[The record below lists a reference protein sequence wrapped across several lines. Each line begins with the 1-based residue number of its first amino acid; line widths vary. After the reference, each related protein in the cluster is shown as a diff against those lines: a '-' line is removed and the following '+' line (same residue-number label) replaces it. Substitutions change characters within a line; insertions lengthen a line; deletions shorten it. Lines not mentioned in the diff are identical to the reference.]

1 MRFLLVNPFYPIAEI
16 PSPPLGISYL
26 AGALERAGVEVR
38 VLDLVVTAFDRAKLE
53 RALNEFQP
61 DVVGAT
67 SVTMTFNSAISVIRH
82 VKEIEP
88 SIFTAMGGAHVS
100 FCAEATLAKHPEL
113 DLVGLGEGEET
124 IVDIVRAFE
133 NGRDFSKVPG
143 IVYRDG
149 NTIRNTGARGYWI
162 DVDTLPWPA
171 RHLVPLGRY
180 RALDLPISMTTS
192 RGCPF
197 QCIFCTGRQLVGA
210 KIRYRKAAS
219 VVDEMEYIASL
230 GFKRVNL
237 ADDLFTARKDHAHA
251 VCDEILRRGLKVT
264 WTSFSNVNTVD
275 VPLLRKMKEAGCILV
290 SFGLESANAEILKT
304 VRKGTKIPRII
315 EAVQMCNEAGIQ
327 PHGSF
332 IVGLPGETPETLRE
346 MHDFARRLAE
356 MGCQTGVHMLAPFP
370 GTAVYEQ
377 REKYG
382 IRLLTDD
389 WSQFHANHAI
399 TEQDSASYELQE
411 AIAMEIEERAKKA
424 FWDMAERVLNGTASE
439 EDRETY
445 ARVERHGVYYD
456 MMMQDVLETD
466 GAWDVKRYGRSE
478 ADLVAELGARV
489 HARTGQKPDAIARA
503 LDHALREGF
512 LRYSVSGGR
521 CTWTWTDEGPMW
533 RPGDAG
539 ARPERAIEVSSA
551 ASFAPPT
558 PIASRAAV

>member
-1 MRFLLVNPFYPIAEI
+1 MRFLLVNPFYPLAEI

-38 VLDLVVTAFDRAKLE
+38 VLDLVVTACDRAKLE
-53 RALNEFQP
+53 RVLGDFQP
-61 DVVGAT
+61 DIVGAT
-67 SVTMTFNSAISVIRH
+67 SVTMTFDSAISVIRN
-82 VKEIEP
+82 VKQIDP
-88 SIFTAMGGAHVS
+88 SIMTAMGGAHVS
-100 FCAEATLAKHPEL
+100 FCAEATMTKHPEL

-124 IVDIVRAFE
+124 IVDIARAFE
-133 NGRDFSKVPG
+133 NGRDFSKIPG
-143 IVYRDG
+143 IAYRDG
-149 NTIRNTGARGYWI
+149 ETLRNTGERGYWI
-162 DVDTLPWPA
+162 DVDTLPLPS

-219 VVDEMEYIASL
+219 VVDEMAHIASL
-230 GFKRVNL
+230 GFKRLNL

-251 VCDEILRRGLKVT
+251 VCDEILRRGLRVT

-290 SFGLESANAEILKT
+290 SFGLESANAAILKT
-304 VRKGTKIPRII
+304 VRKGTKIPRIL
-315 EAVQMCNEAGIQ
+315 EAVQMCNEAGVQ

-346 MHDFARRLAE
+346 MHEFSRQLAD
-356 MGCQTGVHMLAPFP
+356 MGCETGVHMLAPFP

-399 TEQDSASYELQE
+399 TEQDAVSHALQE
-411 AIAMEIEERAKKA
+411 AIAMEMEERSKKR
-424 FWDMAERVLNGTASE
+424 FQDMAGRVANGTASA
-439 EDRETY
+439 EDQVTY
-445 ARVERHGVYYD
+445 SRVERHGVYYP

-466 GAWDVKRYGRSE
+466 GSWACERHGWSE
-478 ADLVAELGARV
+478 ADAVAELGVRV
-489 HARTGQKPDAIARA
+489 HARTGRPAAAVARA
-503 LDHALREGF
+503 LGHALDEGL
-512 LRYSVSGGR
+512 LRYSVAGGR
-521 CTWTWTDEGPMW
+521 CTWSWADEGPTY
-533 RPGDAG
+533 R
-539 ARPERAIEVSSA
+539 SA
-551 ASFAPPT
+551 ALQPRREPAVNEQ
-558 PIASRAAV
+558 AAAVSA

>member
-1 MRFLLVNPFYPIAEI
+1 MRFLLVNPFYPVAEI

-26 AGALERAGVEVR
+26 AAALERVGVEVR
-38 VLDLVVTAFDRAKLE
+38 VLDLVVTACDRKKLE
-53 RALNEFQP
+53 RVLSDFQP
-61 DVVGAT
+61 DIVGAT
-67 SVTMTFNSAISVIRH
+67 SVTMTFDSAISVIRS
-82 VKEIEP
+82 VKQIDP

-100 FCAEATLAKHPEL
+100 FCAESTLTKHPEL

-133 NGRDFSKVPG
+133 DGRDFSKVAG
-143 IVYRDG
+143 VTYRDG
-149 NTIRNTGARGYWI
+149 DEIRTTGARGYWI
-162 DVDTLPWPA
+162 DVDTLPVPS

-210 KIRYRKAAS
+210 KIRYRQAKS
-219 VVDEMEYIASL
+219 VVDEMEHVASL
-230 GFKRVNL
+230 GFKRLNL

-275 VPLLRKMKEAGCILV
+275 VPLLKKMKESGCILV
-290 SFGLESANAEILKT
+290 SFGLESANADILKT
-304 VRKGTKIPRII
+304 VKKGTKIPKII
-315 EAVQMCNEAGIQ
+315 EAVQMCNEAGVQ

-346 MHDFARRLAE
+346 LHEFSRKLAD
-356 MGCQTGVHMLAPFP
+356 MGCETGVHMLAPFP

-382 IRLLTDD
+382 IKLLTDD

-399 TEQDSASYELQE
+399 TENDAVSNEIQE
-411 AIAMEIEERAKKA
+411 AIAMEMEERAKKR
-424 FWDMAERVLNGTASE
+424 FWDMAERIGNGTASD
-439 EDRETY
+439 EDREVY
-445 ARVERHGVYYD
+445 YRVERHGVYYD
-456 MMMQDVLETD
+456 MMMQDLLETD
-466 GAWDVKRYGRSE
+466 GSWDCAQHGQSHAEV
-478 ADLVAELGARV
+478 VAEMGARV
-489 HARTGQKPDAIARA
+489 HARTRQKPGAVARA

-512 LRYSVSGGR
+512 LTYSVAGGR
-521 CTWTWTDEGPMW
+521 CAWNWTDEGPTM
-533 RPGDAG
+533 
-539 ARPERAIEVSSA
+539 ARSSQVEAPSHRMVEVGSA
-551 ASFAPPT
+551 AVS
-558 PIASRAAV
+558 ASA

>member
-1 MRFLLVNPFYPIAEI
+1 MRFLLVNPFYPVAEI

-26 AGALERAGVEVR
+26 AGALERVGVEVR
-38 VLDLVVTAFDRAKLE
+38 VLDLVVTACDRSKLE
-53 RALNEFQP
+53 RILSDFQP
-61 DVVGAT
+61 DIVGAT
-67 SVTMTFNSAISVIRH
+67 SVTMTFDSAISVIRS
-82 VKEIEP
+82 VKQIDP
-88 SIFTAMGGAHVS
+88 SIMTAMGGAHVS
-100 FCAEATLAKHPEL
+100 FCAEATMTRHPEL

-133 NGRDFSKVPG
+133 SGRDFGKVPG
-143 IVYRDG
+143 IAYRDG
-149 NTIRNTGARGYWI
+149 DTIRNTGARGYWI
-162 DVDTLPWPA
+162 DVDTLPLPS

-210 KIRYRKAAS
+210 KIRYRQAKS
-219 VVDEMEYIASL
+219 VVDEMEQVAAL
-230 GFKRVNL
+230 GFKRLNL

-251 VCDEILRRGLKVT
+251 VCDEILRRGLEVT

-290 SFGLESANAEILKT
+290 SFGLESANADILKT
-304 VRKGTKIPRII
+304 VKKGTKIPKII
-315 EAVQMCNEAGIQ
+315 EAVEMCNEAGVQ

-332 IVGLPGETPETLRE
+332 IVGLPGETPETLRQLHE
-346 MHDFARRLAE
+346 FSRKLAE
-356 MGCQTGVHMLAPFP
+356 MGCETGVHMLAPFP

-399 TEQDSASYELQE
+399 TEQDSASHALQE
-411 AIAMEIEERAKKA
+411 AIAMEMEERAKSR
-424 FWDMAERVLNGTASE
+424 FWEMADRVKNGTASA

-445 ARVERHGVYYD
+445 ARVERHGVYYE
-456 MMMQDVLETD
+456 MMMQDLLETD
-466 GAWDVKRYGRSE
+466 GSWDCDRHGRSATE
-478 ADLVAELGARV
+478 VVAELGARV

-512 LRYSVSGGR
+512 LRYGISGSR
-521 CTWTWTDEGPMW
+521 CTWSWVDDGPTAC
-533 RPGDAG
+533 RSSRVEAPGD
-539 ARPERAIEVSSA
+539 RAVDVSAQAVA
-551 ASFAPPT
+551 APA
-558 PIASRAAV
+558 